1 MYKYFENEID
11 DVKAELVK
19 MSIDI
24 KKMIS
29 DSFIALKERDI
40 TKAEAVIKYDEVIDK
55 IEIELEDKCT
65 EIILRHHPLA
75 KDLRFVIVAL
85 KMTNELERIADLT
98 VNVSERAIEIAD
110 KEPLKPLYDISTI
123 FDIIN
128 TMISDTVK
136 AFTELNYELA
146 KKVILTDESIN
157 ILRDKI
163 YIEIL
168 EKYIKPDGAKAE
180 VGLPLIFVAKHFERM
195 GDHCV
200 NIAEDI
206 IYLVSSKVVKHH
218 NEEF

>member
-11 DVKAELVK
+11 DVKSELVK
-19 MSIDI
+19 MSVDI
-24 KKMIS
+24 KRMIS
-29 DSFIALKERDI
+29 DSFEALKERNI
-40 TKAEAVIKYDEVIDK
+40 TKAEAVIKYDDVIDK
-55 IEIELEDKCT
+55 MEIELEDKCT

-75 KDLRFVIVAL
+75 KDLRFVIVSL
-85 KMTNELERIADLT
+85 KMTNELERIADLA

-110 KEPLKPLYDISTI
+110 KEQLKPLYDISTM

-128 TMISDTVK
+128 AMISDTVK
-136 AFTELNYELA
+136 AFTELDYELA
-146 KKVILTDESIN
+146 KKVILTDESLN

-168 EKYIKPDGAKAE
+168 EKYIKLDGKKAE

-195 GDHCV
+195 GDQCV